1 MFCAV
6 RGTCRHTAKNIC
18 AVCFFSA
25 HGIAFPANLFI
36 AREIYL
42 YIFREILGRAAN
54 LRILVNYFAVTIHK
68 GSRQRYLC
76 RDACICR
83 VFWLHFAVTY
93 YLPSLAGFCAVRRLF
108 AVIFL
113 FPARQSFLY
122 RVPGICG
129 TRQRLVRTANSI
141 FPVVSPPYQT
151 MKSREDRR
159 RDAHSLAPKKWRV
172 SIEMHQVPTPQV
184 TRYHLDRPLAGPDP
198 TKDALK

>member
-42 YIFREILGRAAN
+42 DISREILGRAAN
-54 LRILVNYFAVTIHK
+54 LRILVNYFAVIIHK

-83 VFWLHFAVTY
+83 VFWFRFAVSY
-93 YLPSLAGFCAVRRLF
+93 SLPCARGLLCRASFICRDLPVSCTAKFSLPCSGNLRHTAE
-108 AVIFL
+108 
-113 FPARQSFLY
+113 
-122 RVPGICG
+122 
-129 TRQRLVRTANSI
+129 TRPHGKFKFSGSEKTL
-141 FPVVSPPYQT
+141 
-151 MKSREDRR
+151 
-159 RDAHSLAPKKWRV
+159 
-172 SIEMHQVPTPQV
+172 
-184 TRYHLDRPLAGPDP
+184 HL
-198 TKDALK
+198 TKNMAY